1 VGWTT
6 TRWPRSTAC
15 ERGGDRARFRAACCR
30 KEIALLKQE
39 DNELLTETGP
49 GTPMG
54 EFFRA
59 FWVPCLTS
67 SEIPEPDCPPV
78 RVFVLGEELL
88 AFRDT
93 EGRVGLVDAYCVH
106 RRAPLF
112 YGRNEECGLRC
123 VYHGWK
129 FDVTGQCV
137 DMPNEPGESRFKEKV
152 ELRAYPTREAGGIV
166 WAYMG
171 PDEQPPA
178 MPNLEW
184 LDLPGSHWLV
194 DKSLVECNY
203 LQAAEGDHDS
213 SHASWLHATLDN
225 QLEDSYRMADTQFT
239 QIHMMDKAPRLY
251 VLETD
256 FGFVTGSRRRGM
268 GENNF
273 WRLTTW
279 LMPFYSMIAAEPGTT
294 LVMNVRVP
302 VDDEASWLFRVAY
315 HPTEPLTERE
325 RASYTGLGSIFQE
338 KIPGSFRAKANF
350 DNDYLVDRLRQKHE
364 TFSGIKSLPAQDRA
378 VTERMAARPGGSR
391 AIVDRTTERLAS
403 SDASI
408 IQLRKQLTR
417 LARDY
422 QNEVAPPTIDNP
434 DLYFVRAPAIQLPPE
449 VPFDVGAAD
458 YLQGKSWERQ
468 DPSMFSSPGAAP
480 EEAAP

>member
-1 VGWTT
+1 M
-6 TRWPRSTAC
+6 
-15 ERGGDRARFRAACCR
+15 
-30 KEIALLKQE
+30 LKQE
-39 DNELLTETGP
+39 DNELLTRTGP

-54 EFFRA
+54 ELFRA
-59 FWVPCLTS
+59 FWVPCLAS
-67 SEIPEPDCPPV
+67 EEIPEPDCPPV
-78 RVFVLGEELL
+78 RVFVMGEELL

-93 EGRVGLVDAYCVH
+93 YGNVGLIDAYCAH

-112 YGRNEECGLRC
+112 YGRNEEAGLRC

-129 FDVTGQCV
+129 YDRAGQCV
-137 DMPNEPGESRFKEKV
+137 DMPNEPPESRFKEKV
-152 ELRAYPTREAGGIV
+152 RLRAYPAREAGGLV

-171 PDEQPPA
+171 LEDEPPA
-178 MPNLEW
+178 MPQLEW
-184 LDLPGSHWLV
+184 LDLPESHWLV

-225 QLEDSYRMADTQFT
+225 QLEDAYRMADTQLT
-239 QIHMMDKAPRLY
+239 AIHMMDKAPRLY

-256 FGFVTGSRRRGM
+256 FGFVTGSRRRGI

-279 LMPFYSMIAAEPGTT
+279 LMPFYSMIASEPGTT

-302 VDDEASWLFRVAY
+302 LDDEHSWLYRVAY
-315 HPTEPLTERE
+315 HPAKPLSDRE

-338 KIPGSFRAKANF
+338 KEQDSFRAKANL
-350 DNDYLVDRLRQKHE
+350 DNDYLIDRLRQKHE

-378 VTERMAARPGGSR
+378 LTERMAPRPGGSR

-408 IQLRKQLTR
+408 IQLRKQLLR
-417 LARDY
+417 LARDH
-422 QNEVAPPTIDNP
+422 QRGTAPTTLTHPE
-434 DLYFVRAPAIQLPPE
+434 LYFVRAPAIQLPPD
-449 VPFDVGAAD
+449 VAFDVGAAD
-458 YLQGKSWERQ
+458 YLQGKTWERQ
-468 DPSMFSSPGAAP
+468 DLSVFRADRAGAP
-480 EEAAP
+480 ESGP